1 MRCIA
6 IDDEPIALDIIRAHA
21 AKVPGLTLVC
31 TFVSATE
38 ALAFLQQE
46 PVDLILLDIN
56 MPDITG
62 LELAKVIGGKT
73 RIIFT
78 TAFAEFAV
86 NGFDLGVDDFLL
98 KPISFSRFLQA
109 CTRARERHLHRE
121 HTSPATADKQDYLF
135 VKTGYEW
142 ERVNLDELLY
152 IVADDNY
159 LTFHTPAKKILTR
172 MKLSEILEKL
182 PTRHFT
188 RVHRSYAVALAKIE
202 KIERHQVTI
211 AGQQIPVSAN
221 YRDNLLQLVSC

>member
-6 IDDEPIALDIIRAHA
+6 IDDEPIALNILSAHA
-21 AKVPGLTLVC
+21 AKVPGLTLVR

-38 ALAFLQQE
+38 ALAFLHQE
-46 PVDLILLDIN
+46 PVDLIFLDIN

-62 LELAKVIGGKT
+62 LELAQALGGKT

-98 KPISFSRFLQA
+98 KPVSFSRFLQA
-109 CTRARERHLHRE
+109 CTRARERLE
-121 HTSPATADKQDYLF
+121 EKQASLGPVDKQDYLF
-135 VKTGYEW
+135 LKTGYEW
-142 ERVNLDELLY
+142 EKVNLAELLF
-152 IVADDNY
+152 IAADDNY

-172 MKLSEILEKL
+172 MKFSEILEKL
-182 PTRHFT
+182 PARYFT
-188 RVHRSYAVALAKIE
+188 RVHRSYVVALAKIE

-211 AGQQIPVSAN
+211 AGEQIPVSAN
-221 YRDNLLQLVSC
+221 YRDNLRQILQ